1 MRAARYGGTYIM
13 GDKSAQKKNYIIEK
27 ARAVFQKKGY
37 RAVTMKDIVD
47 ACGISRGG
55 LYLYFSSTK
64 ELFEAVIEQDK
75 KDAKAIID
83 ASRDGDTTPA
93 TLMFV
98 YLNAQKKEILK
109 KNNNLSAATFEYLFE
124 NKASKNDNPVI
135 KRIRSDIEE
144 LEKLIIDGVEQEWI
158 DCDNPQ
164 AAAKNLVYTIE
175 GLKVTAQ
182 TSGLTADDLDKEI
195 EYIMGT
201 FGLVVE

>member
-1 MRAARYGGTYIM
+1 M
-13 GDKSAQKKNYIIEK
+13 GDKSLHKKNYIIEK
-27 ARAVFQKKGY
+27 AREVFQKKGY

-64 ELFEAVIEQDK
+64 ELFEEIIGQEE
-75 KDAKAIID
+75 KDAKTVIA
-83 ASRDGDTTPA
+83 AARDKDTTPA

-98 YLNAQKKEILK
+98 YLNEQKKEILK
-109 KNNNLSAATFEYLFE
+109 KNDNLSAAIFEYLFE

-135 KRIRSDIEE
+135 KRIRSDIDE

-158 DCDNPQ
+158 
-164 AAAKNLVYTIE
+164 
-175 GLKVTAQ
+175 
-182 TSGLTADDLDKEI
+182 

>member
-1 MRAARYGGTYIM
+1 M
-13 GDKSAQKKNYIIEK
+13 GDKSLHKKNYILEK
-27 ARAVFQKKGY
+27 AREVFQKKGY

-64 ELFEAVIEQDK
+64 ELFEEIIGQEE
-75 KDAKAIID
+75 KDAKTVIA
-83 ASRDGDTTPA
+83 AARDKDTTPA

-98 YLNAQKKEILK
+98 YLNEQKKEILK
-109 KNNNLSAATFEYLFE
+109 KNDNLSAAIFEYLFE

-135 KRIRSDIEE
+135 KRIHSDIEE

-158 DCDNPQ
+158 DCDNPK